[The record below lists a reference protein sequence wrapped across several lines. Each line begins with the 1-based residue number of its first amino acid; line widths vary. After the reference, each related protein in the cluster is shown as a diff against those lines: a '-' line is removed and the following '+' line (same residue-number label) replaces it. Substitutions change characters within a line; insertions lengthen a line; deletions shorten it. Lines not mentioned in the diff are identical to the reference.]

1 MKVWCLID
9 DFLGE
14 AKDETGVPCNSNT
27 NGGRRSALGRD
38 RCVKKAKVK
47 RQGARFSMD
56 WVSCCKDYRF

>member
-1 MKVWCLID
+1 MKVWYLID

-27 NGGRRSALGRD
+27 NGGRKSALDRD

-56 WVSCCKDYRF
+56 W